1 MSLRNLGI
9 SRRSLVIAAA
19 AVATVISLGI
29 GANAALNKI
38 SNDARQAV
46 FNIGGEAVEKDTGPS
61 RLALVIGNG
70 RYPDA
75 SAPLAQPINDA
86 RALTAALRQDGFQ
99 VDVVEDAN
107 KEDMRRAVDRLK
119 SKVKRDSVVMLFYS
133 GYGIQAGRESYM
145 IPVDATIWKE
155 GDVRRHGT
163 SVESVLDAL
172 KDRGARA
179 SLVVLDA
186 SRRNPFERRFRT
198 FSHGLAAI
206 DAPQNALILS
216 SATPGKVIDDFQ
228 GREQRAGHRT
238 AEEHEYAGRRRR
250 AGLHPHAHRGVAQ
263 FRRPAGADR
272 VVVADRGNPLRF
284 GHQEWKLSRSLP
296 DRASLNA
303 DSSADP
309 STRNRALGECELKT
323 SNREKPAISWRFRQP
338 RRCVPDRPRV
348 TARRRVRRRC
358 RPRSILP

>member
-1 MSLRNLGI
+1 MSLRNLGV

-19 AVATVISLGI
+19 AIATVISLGI

-38 SNDARQAV
+38 TNDARQAV
-46 FNIGGEAVEKDTGPS
+46 FNLGGQAAEKDAGPS
-61 RLALVIGNG
+61 RLALVIGNS

-75 SAPLAQPINDA
+75 SAPLAQPVNDA
-86 RALTAALRQDGFQ
+86 RALTAALRQDGFE

-119 SKVKRDSVVMLFYS
+119 SKVQRDSVVMLFYS

-145 IPVDATIWKE
+145 IPVDAAIWKE

-206 DAPQNALILS
+206 DAPKNALILS
-216 SATPGKVIDDFQ
+216 SATPGKVIDDAKGENSVLVTELLKSMTTQ
-228 GREQRAGHRT
+228 ATGAEQVFTRT
-238 AEEHEYAGRRRR
+238 RIAVSRNSEGQQVPTVSSSLIEEI
-250 AGLHPHAHRGVAQ
+250 
-263 FRRPAGADR
+263 
-272 VVVADRGNPLRF
+272 RF
-284 GHQEWKLSRSLP
+284 GSVAKS
-296 DRASLNA
+296 
-303 DSSADP
+303 
-309 STRNRALGECELKT
+309 GG
-323 SNREKPAISWRFRQP
+323 
-338 RRCVPDRPRV
+338 
-348 TARRRVRRRC
+348 
-358 RPRSILP
+358 

>member
-1 MSLRNLGI
+1 MSLRNLGV

-19 AVATVISLGI
+19 SIATVISLGI

-46 FNIGGEAVEKDTGPS
+46 FNIGGQAVEKDSGPS
-61 RLALVIGNG
+61 RVALVIGNS

-75 SAPLAQPINDA
+75 TAPLTQPINDA
-86 RALTAALRQDGFQ
+86 RALTAALRQDGFE

-107 KEDMRRAVDRLK
+107 KEDLRRAVDRLT

-155 GDVRRHGT
+155 GDVRRNGT

-206 DAPQNALILS
+206 DAPHNALILS
-216 SATPGKVIDDFQ
+216 SATPGKVIDDSRAENSVLVTELLKSMNAQ
-228 GREQRAGHRT
+228 AASAEQVFTRT
-238 AEEHEYAGRRRR
+238 RIAVSRNSDGQQVPTVTSSLIEEI
-250 AGLHPHAHRGVAQ
+250 
-263 FRRPAGADR
+263 
-272 VVVADRGNPLRF
+272 RF
-284 GHQEWKLSRSLP
+284 GSAARS
-296 DRASLNA
+296 
-303 DSSADP
+303 
-309 STRNRALGECELKT
+309 GG
-323 SNREKPAISWRFRQP
+323 
-338 RRCVPDRPRV
+338 
-348 TARRRVRRRC
+348 
-358 RPRSILP
+358 

>member
-1 MSLRNLGI
+1 MNLRNLGV

-46 FNIGGEAVEKDTGPS
+46 FNIGGQAVERDTGLS
-61 RLALVIGNG
+61 RVALVIGNS

-86 RALTAALRQDGFQ
+86 RALTAALRQDGFE

-107 KEDMRRAVDRLK
+107 KEDLRRAVDRLT
-119 SKVKRDSVVMLFYS
+119 SKVKHDSVVMLFYS

-155 GDVRRHGT
+155 GDVRRNGT

-206 DAPQNALILS
+206 DAPHNALILS
-216 SATPGKVIDDFQ
+216 SATPGKVIDDSKAENSVLVTELLKSMNAQ
-228 GREQRAGHRT
+228 AASAEQVFTRT
-238 AEEHEYAGRRRR
+238 RIAVSRNSEGQQVPTVASSLIEEI
-250 AGLHPHAHRGVAQ
+250 
-263 FRRPAGADR
+263 
-272 VVVADRGNPLRF
+272 RF
-284 GHQEWKLSRSLP
+284 G
-296 DRASLNA
+296 
-303 DSSADP
+303 
-309 STRNRALGECELKT
+309 
-323 SNREKPAISWRFRQP
+323 
-338 RRCVPDRPRV
+338 
-348 TARRRVRRRC
+348 
-358 RPRSILP
+358 SIAKSGS